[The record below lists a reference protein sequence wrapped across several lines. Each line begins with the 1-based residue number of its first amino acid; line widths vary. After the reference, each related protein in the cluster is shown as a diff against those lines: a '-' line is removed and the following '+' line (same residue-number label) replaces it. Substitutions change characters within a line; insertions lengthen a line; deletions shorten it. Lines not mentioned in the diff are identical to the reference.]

1 MGTRVK
7 HGMIALFGCA
17 FGFGASVTLQ
27 EASSPSI
34 ASAPSPAGMVLR
46 LTFPE
51 AHAHGHGR
59 KGTRKRSPAQR
70 KFDEKRRREEDEK
83 RRREEAKK
91 NPVKRKVLRSGDDDT
106 SNCVYDSYASTS
118 GSSDIYNCGGNYYR
132 RSKKDGVWTYEA
144 VKP

>member
-1 MGTRVK
+1 MGKRVK
-7 HGMIALFGCA
+7 HGMVALFGCA

-70 KFDEKRRREEDEK
+70 KFDEKRRREE
-83 RRREEAKK
+83 AKK
-91 NPVKRKVLRSGDDDT
+91 NPVKRKVLRSGDYDT

-118 GSSDIYNCGGNYYR
+118 GSSDFLL
-132 RSKKDGVWTYEA
+132 DGDCQ
-144 VKP
+144 

>member
-27 EASSPSI
+27 EASGPSI
-34 ASAPSPAGMVLR
+34 ASALSPAGMVLR

-59 KGTRKRSPAQR
+59 KGTRKKSPI
-70 KFDEKRRREEDEK
+70 DRRGEERLREESEK
-83 RRREEAKK
+83 KK
-91 NPVKRKVLRSGDDDT
+91 QPVKRRVLRSGDDDT
-106 SNCVYDSYASTS
+106 SNCVYDSYVSTS
-118 GSSDIYNCGGNYYR
+118 SSSDIYNCGGNYYR